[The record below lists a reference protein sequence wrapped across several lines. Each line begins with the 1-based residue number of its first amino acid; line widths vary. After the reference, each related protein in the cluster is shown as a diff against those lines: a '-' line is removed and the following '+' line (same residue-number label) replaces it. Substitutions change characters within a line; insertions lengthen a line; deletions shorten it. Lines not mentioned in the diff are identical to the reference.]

1 MTRSDQEQ
9 LFAISAVDGRYRSK
23 LEDLAPLVSEAGLIR
38 YRLRVEAEWLLH
50 LADSDEVRDDLKLS
64 DSARATLKRLISEP
78 DVSAFLRIKELEK
91 TTNHDV
97 KAVEY
102 YLRESLASESDKVKA
117 FIHFACT
124 SEDINNL
131 AYALMLRDVRDLVVL
146 PSIDRLLKALEGI
159 VVATKNLPMLS
170 RTHGQTASP
179 TTLGKELAVFAHRLR
194 RQRKQLKAM
203 AFEGKMSGAVGNY
216 NAHLAAYPHI
226 EWIALAKGFIEQRLG
241 LKQNLLTTQ
250 IENHDSMV
258 EFAETLKRINTI
270 SIGLCRDIWSYISID
285 YFKQETK
292 AGEVG
297 SSTMPHK
304 VNPIDFENAEGNFG
318 VANALASHFSDKL
331 LISRWQRDLS
341 DSTVQRTLGTFF
353 AHSLLAQ
360 QSLARGLGKISPRPD
375 IIAADLQD
383 AWEVLGEAI
392 QTAMRRFGV
401 VDAYER
407 LKEATRGQKVEK
419 KDLWKLIDDCKELP
433 AEVRKELKGLTP
445 ETYVGSAARLVDIYL
460 EGANAHR

>member
-50 LADSDEVRDDLKLS
+50 LADADEVREDLKLS
-64 DSARATLKRLISEP
+64 ESARKTLKRLIAEP

-102 YLRESLASESDKVKA
+102 YLRESLENESNAVKA

-131 AYALMLRDVRDLVVL
+131 AYALMLRDVRDLAVL
-146 PSIDRLLKALEGI
+146 PTLDKLLKGLEGI

-194 RQRKQLKAM
+194 RQRKQLKAIS
-203 AFEGKMSGAVGNY
+203 FEGKMSGAVGNY

-360 QSLARGLGKISPRPD
+360 HSLIRGLGKISPRPD
-375 IIAADLQD
+375 VIAADLQD

-401 VDAYER
+401 MDAYER
-407 LKEATRGQKVEK
+407 LKAATRGQKVEK
-419 KDLWKLIDDCKELP
+419 NDLWKLVDDCKELP
-433 AEVRKELKGLTP
+433 ADVKKALKSLTP
-445 ETYVGSAARLVDIYL
+445 ESYVGSAARLVDIYL
-460 EGANAHR
+460 EGAHAHR